1 MHSKNIFGHGFTPEQ
16 IARGKC
22 TLRHAEEWRATN
34 AQAWACIVSHAL
46 DLASKQQPIAAQSL
60 IESLRKK
67 AFVDRFGKDTKTN
80 NSYAAIFA
88 RWLVREH
95 PQTAQFVELR
105 RSVFD
110 VLIGGRG
117 GR

>member
-1 MHSKNIFGHGFTPEQ
+1 MSSIIGHGFTPEQ
-16 IARGKC
+16 LAKGKQV
-22 TLRHAEEWRATN
+22 LSRAETWRADN

-46 DLASKQQPIAAQSL
+46 DLASEQQPIAAQSL
-60 IESLRKK
+60 IESVRKK
-67 AFVDRFGKDTKTN
+67 AFVDAHGRDTRTN

-95 PQTAQFVELR
+95 PQTAQYVELR

-110 VLIGGRG
+110 VLIGGHG